1 MKFLDTRSAGLGIAT
16 MALLGCQPS
25 SDSTPAAGRPAPK
38 EIRGQAIQPLSA
50 RATTNVSSSATSAI
64 AVKANG
70 AVVAVPPVA
79 PVAEKT
85 GDYLNV
91 GFDKLASFTYEVA
104 DPPPAAA
111 GTVTAP
117 PPKTADQIPATV
129 RALDQKRVAL
139 KGFMLPLKVEG
150 GLITELLI
158 MRDQSMCCYGAVPK
172 ITEWVSVKM
181 TGKGVKPVM
190 DQPITLFG
198 KLRVG
203 EIRENGY
210 LVGIYQM
217 DGEKMGGPLEL

>member
-1 MKFLDTRSAGLGIAT
+1 MNYSHIAFAGVGLAT
-16 MALLGCQPS
+16 LALLGCQPPS
-25 SDSTPAAGRPAPK
+25 PSAPSAADRPPAK
-38 EIRGQAIQPLSA
+38 EIRGQAIQPLAA
-50 RATTNVSSSATSAI
+50 RVPTN
-64 AVKANG
+64 N
-70 AVVAVPPVA
+70 PPAQTAALPKINPA
-79 PVAEKT
+79 PAAPPAEKT

-91 GFDKLASFTYEVA
+91 GFDRLASFTYDVA

-111 GTVTAP
+111 AGTVTAAP
-117 PPKTADQIPATV
+117 AKIVDQIPAAV
-129 RALDQKRVAL
+129 RALDQKLVAL

-158 MRDQSMCCYGAVPK
+158 MRDQSMCCYGATPK

-203 EIRENGY
+203 EVRENGY

-217 DGEKMGGPLEL
+217 DGDKLGGPLEL